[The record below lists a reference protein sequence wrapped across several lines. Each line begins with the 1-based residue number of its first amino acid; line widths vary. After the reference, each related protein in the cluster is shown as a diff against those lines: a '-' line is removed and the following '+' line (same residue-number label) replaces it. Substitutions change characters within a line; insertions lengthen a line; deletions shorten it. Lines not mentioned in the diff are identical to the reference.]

1 MLYIEL
7 CCSLQTLEKHK
18 CYDMHCLLERRCSM
32 IARHPEVLD
41 FILWAGGQS
50 VCSLL
55 IVVICSVF
63 RGFA

>member
-1 MLYIEL
+1 
-7 CCSLQTLEKHK
+7 
-18 CYDMHCLLERRCSM
+18 M

-55 IVVICSVF
+55 IVVIRSVF
-63 RGFA
+63 GDFA